1 MVTHALDRPPRRP
14 PHRIRAWPHGQC
26 RRLALKPEP
35 VEGAAGFRYGSR
47 VMGQRARH
55 TNGQIHRCRY
65 HKTCEETDEHQGA
78 RLDGRRCGD
87 DLVGR
92 HTSRYDFPYL
102 RDHCPCALCNDE
114 REKKS
119 KAGPRAP
126 LLPMYKP
133 RVTAKSANAVGNYAL
148 QIQFSDSHATG
159 IFSFEHLREICP
171 CEACARDFRSA
182 AAETTA

>member
-1 MVTHALDRPPRRP
+1 MPIAQDTRK
-14 PHRIRAWPHGQC
+14 
-26 RRLALKPEP
+26 KPLSIKVHVSTGEG
-35 VEGAAGFRYGSR
+35 VEI
-47 VMGQRARH
+47 
-55 TNGQIHRCRY
+55 TW
-65 HKTCEETDEHQGA
+65 TDM
-78 RLDGRRCGD
+78 
-87 DLVGR
+87 

-119 KAGPRAP
+119 KAGTSASSV

-171 CEACARDFRSA
+171 CEACERDFRSA
-182 AAETTA
+182 TDDTTA

>member
-1 MVTHALDRPPRRP
+1 LN
-14 PHRIRAWPHGQC
+14 
-26 RRLALKPEP
+26 
-35 VEGAAGFRYGSR
+35 AAGRGAGSILKSWAKFL
-47 VMGQRARH
+47 MPIAQDARKKPASIKVH
-55 TNGQIHRCRY
+55 VSTGEGVEIIWSDQ
-65 HKTCEETDEHQGA
+65 
-78 RLDGRRCGD
+78 
-87 DLVGR
+87 

-114 REKKS
+114 REKKAKGGAS
-119 KAGPRAP
+119 SGSA

-171 CEACARDFRSA
+171 CEACQRDFRSA
-182 AAETTA
+182 PKETTA

>member
-1 MVTHALDRPPRRP
+1 MPIAQDARKKPLSIKVHVSTGEGVEITWSDQHA
-14 PHRIRAWPHGQC
+14 
-26 RRLALKPEP
+26 
-35 VEGAAGFRYGSR
+35 
-47 VMGQRARH
+47 
-55 TNGQIHRCRY
+55 
-65 HKTCEETDEHQGA
+65 
-78 RLDGRRCGD
+78 
-87 DLVGR
+87 
-92 HTSRYDFPYL
+92 SRYDFPYL

-119 KAGPRAP
+119 KGGATSSSA

-171 CEACARDFRSA
+171 CEDCAREFRSTPK
-182 AAETTA
+182 ETTA

>member
-1 MVTHALDRPPRRP
+1 MPIAQDTRKKPLIIKVHVSTGEGVEITWSDQHA
-14 PHRIRAWPHGQC
+14 
-26 RRLALKPEP
+26 
-35 VEGAAGFRYGSR
+35 
-47 VMGQRARH
+47 
-55 TNGQIHRCRY
+55 
-65 HKTCEETDEHQGA
+65 
-78 RLDGRRCGD
+78 
-87 DLVGR
+87 
-92 HTSRYDFPYL
+92 SRYDFPYL

-119 KAGPRAP
+119 KGGGASASP

-171 CEACARDFRSA
+171 CEDCAREFRSA
-182 AAETTA
+182 PKETTA